1 MSTPGDHNGD
11 GLHAGRP
18 WVAVFCGSNVGAVP
32 EYVEQ
37 AERLG
42 SALAHRDIGLVYGGG
57 HVGLMGVVADAV
69 LAGGG
74 TVTGVITDQLVRAE
88 ILHEGLTSIEVVDSM
103 HERKARMADL
113 ADGFIALPGGF
124 GTLDEALEVLTWN
137 QLGLIVKPV
146 VFLDVGGYFA
156 PLFEFLDAAV
166 EAKFIRGAHRMLAQR
181 ARTVDEAVAMATG
194 PTPETPHKWID
205 RDAV

>member
-1 MSTPGDHNGD
+1 M
-11 GLHAGRP
+11 
-18 WVAVFCGSNVGAVP
+18 FCGSNVGSIA

-42 SALAHRDIGLVYGGG
+42 SALARRGIGLVYGGG

-69 LAGGG
+69 LAHDGH
-74 TVTGVITDQLVRAE
+74 VTGVITDQLVQAE
-88 ILHEGLTSIEVVDSM
+88 ILHQGLTVIEVVETM

-124 GTLDEALEVLTWN
+124 GTLDETLEILTWN
-137 QLGLIVKPV
+137 QLGLIAKPV

-156 PLFEFLDAAV
+156 PLFEFLDRAV
-166 EAKFIRGAHRMLAQR
+166 EAHFIRGAHRMLAQR

-205 RDAV
+205 RDAR